1 MNDTI
6 MTNKTALITGGARGL
21 GKEIACA
28 FHDSGYRVA
37 INYLHSHGP
46 AKELGAQL
54 GAGTLLFKADIGN
67 CDEVSEIAACLQQQ
81 WGAIDVL
88 VNNAGITVDALCIRQ
103 TETEWDAIM
112 RSNLKGAFNTI
123 KAFAPLMR
131 RGGHIVNISSYSGM
145 KGKAG
150 QSAYSGSKAALL
162 GLTKTAAI
170 ELAEYN
176 IKVNAVLP
184 GYMPTEMGSHAG
196 KALTQAREE
205 SLLHKLSDPAEV
217 ARFILFLID
226 TDTITGQ
233 IFCLDSRII

>member
-1 MNDTI
+1 MI
-6 MTNKTALITGGARGL
+6 KTNKAAVITGGARGL
-21 GKEIACA
+21 GREIASA
-28 FHDSGYRVA
+28 FHYDGYRVA
-37 INYLHSHGP
+37 INYLNSDGP
-46 AKELGAQL
+46 AQELGVRFGDSAL
-54 GAGTLLFKADIGN
+54 FFKADVGN
-67 CDEVSEIAACLQQQ
+67 CCEVLEMADCIRRQ
-81 WGAIDVL
+81 WGVVDVL
-88 VNNAGITVDALCIRQ
+88 VNNAGIAVDALCIRQ

-112 RSNLKGAFNTI
+112 QSNLKGAFNMI
-123 KAFAPLMR
+123 KAFAPLMQ
-131 RGGHIVNISSYSGM
+131 RGGHIVNISSYSGI

-184 GYMPTEMGSHAG
+184 GYMLTGMGSHAE

-217 ARFILFLID
+217 ARFISFLIG